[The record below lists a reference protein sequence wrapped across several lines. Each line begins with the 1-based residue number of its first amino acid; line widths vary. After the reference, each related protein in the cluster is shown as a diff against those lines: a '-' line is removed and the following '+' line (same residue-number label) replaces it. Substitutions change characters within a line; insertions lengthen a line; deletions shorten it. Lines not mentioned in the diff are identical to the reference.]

1 MSFIVFIFDIFRH
14 MPSAM
19 NNSFHDE
26 IRYHD
31 PISVVVMVPEKDVV
45 YYNIYWDITMCN
57 FTIIDIEISNFKTA
71 DDNTQFTFAKIVSNS
86 TNCQKICI
94 VLSMGR
100 LKIVKHVKWGTARIR

>member
-31 PISVVVMVPEKDVV
+31 PISLVVMVPEKDVV

-57 FTIIDIEISNFKTA
+57 FTIIDIETSNFKTA
-71 DDNTQFTFAKIVSNS
+71 DDNITFAKIVSNS

>member
-19 NNSFHDE
+19 NNPFHDE

-31 PISVVVMVPEKDVV
+31 LILLVVMVPEKDVV

-57 FTIIDIEISNFKTA
+57 VTIIDIEISNFKTA
-71 DDNTQFTFAKIVSNS
+71 DVTFAKIVSDS
-86 TNCQKICI
+86 TKCKKFCI

-100 LKIVKHVKWGTARIR
+100 LKIVKHVK

>member
-57 FTIIDIEISNFKTA
+57 FTIIDIEISNSKTV
-71 DDNTQFTFAKIVSNS
+71 TFANIVSNS

>member
-1 MSFIVFIFDIFRH
+1 
-14 MPSAM
+14 M

-71 DDNTQFTFAKIVSNS
+71 DLRLPRLYQILQIVENLHS
-86 TNCQKICI
+86 
-94 VLSMGR
+94 
-100 LKIVKHVKWGTARIR
+100 VKYGEIKNR

>member
-45 YYNIYWDITMCN
+45 YYNIYWDITMSN

-71 DDNTQFTFAKIVSNS
+71 DVTFAKIVSNS
-86 TNCQKICI
+86 TNCQKISI

>member
-45 YYNIYWDITMCN
+45 YYNIYWDITMSN

-71 DDNTQFTFAKIVSNS
+71 FAKIVSNS

>member
-1 MSFIVFIFDIFRH
+1 
-14 MPSAM
+14 M

-71 DDNTQFTFAKIVSNS
+71 D
-86 TNCQKICI
+86 
-94 VLSMGR
+94 LR
-100 LKIVKHVKWGTARIR
+100 LPRLYQILQIVKKFA

>member
-71 DDNTQFTFAKIVSNS
+71 D
-86 TNCQKICI
+86 
-94 VLSMGR
+94 LR
-100 LKIVKHVKWGTARIR
+100 LPRLYQILQIVKNLHSVKYGEIKNR